1 MWKKREHKIPPSTE
15 IAVVEEEDTIG
26 EDTPVV
32 RLERLLTRVRAETRR
47 SRGQQEGP
55 RTLAQEAAADI
66 VSRLILDETVPFY
79 LASPDGE
86 LVYSNRGFDELVRHF
101 VSLEDGEADG
111 EGGSRLPLALKV
123 VVDEV
128 LAVRRNVTRQ
138 DTIRISGRPRHF
150 RSRHFPVTDDS
161 GTLIAVGGTYIDSTD
176 EVNALEKARR
186 AQMRFN
192 DFARATSDWFWET
205 DADGRLL
212 SLSQRMTDLLGTPV
226 AKFLGQKLEQF
237 GRFVADDKGEIPAVR
252 AMTLRAPFRD
262 QAFEV
267 HTASGESRLMH
278 LSGVP
283 VFDPA
288 EGTFAGYRGVGTD
301 VTARLRAQQEAEKSR
316 RELEDALEALTR
328 KNMHLD
334 VATAEAEAALKSKS
348 DFLAAMS
355 HELRTPLNAIIGF
368 GEAMSMQVFGKL
380 NEKYTAYSKD
390 IVNAAQHLLALIN
403 DVLDVAVIDSGKLS
417 LNPEPLDLRDV
428 IGQAVNLVVLRAK
441 DKKIDLSATEIEG
454 DWTVLADGRR
464 LIQIFVNL
472 LGNAVKFTPEGGQIG
487 IDVERTDD
495 GMIAV
500 TVWDTGIGIP
510 EEKQDLVF
518 EKFEQVTDDVY
529 SRKEPGTGLGLH
541 ISRRLARMMDG
552 DITLT
557 SEPGKGSR
565 FTVTMP
571 ETSLPPVAAG

>member
-1 MWKKREHKIPPSTE
+1 MWKKREHRGSPSTE
-15 IAVVEEEDTIG
+15 LAVVEEDVLIG
-26 EDTPVV
+26 DDTPVV
-32 RLERLLTRVRAETRR
+32 RLERLLTRVRARS
-47 SRGQQEGP
+47 SRGKSEG
-55 RTLAQEAAADI
+55 TKGLAQDAAADI

-79 LASPDGE
+79 LASPTGE

-101 VSLEDGEADG
+101 VTLDDGEAEADD
-111 EGGSRLPLALKV
+111 ESRVPTALKV
-123 VVDEV
+123 VIDEV

-138 DTIRISGRPRHF
+138 DTMRVSGRPRHF
-150 RSRHFPVTDDS
+150 RSRHFPVTDDT

-176 EVNALEKARR
+176 EVNALDKARR

-205 DADGRLL
+205 DEEGRLL
-212 SLSQRMTDLLGTPV
+212 SLSARMTDLLGTPV

-237 GRFVADDKGEIPAVR
+237 GRFIADEKGEIPAVR

-267 HTASGESRLMH
+267 RTAAGESRLMH

-288 EGTFAGYRGVGTD
+288 DGTFAGYRGVGTD
-301 VTARLRAQQEAEKSR
+301 VTARLRAQQEAEDSR
-316 RELEDALEALTR
+316 RELEDALEALTK

-380 NEKYTAYSKD
+380 SPKYTTYSKD

-417 LNPEPLDLRDV
+417 LNPEPLDLRD
-428 IGQAVNLVVLRAK
+428 IISQAVNLVVLRAK
-441 DKKIDLSATEIEG
+441 DKKIDLSKAEVED
-454 DWTVLADGRR
+454 DWVVLADARR
-464 LIQIFVNL
+464 LLQIFVNL
-472 LGNAVKFTPEGGQIG
+472 LGNAVKFTPEGGEIG
-487 IDVERTDD
+487 IDVERADD
-495 GMIAV
+495 GLIAV

-510 EEKQDLVF
+510 EDKQGVVF
-518 EKFEQVTDDVY
+518 EKFEQVIDDVY

-541 ISRRLARMMDG
+541 ISRRLVRLMDG
-552 DITLT
+552 EITLS

-565 FTVTMP
+565 FTVTLP
-571 ETSLPPVAAG
+571 ETTLPPVVSG